1 MSANTCVIT
10 NYPDQRFRLTKYFAT
25 QPLIKPTFPRN
36 LQQIF
41 ELAQQSTLLVI
52 VVALQKAPK
61 ATKKICHSLKKNP
74 LTQNIPVVLVKNPGI
89 QEQEQW
95 ADAYLTSDFNARDV
109 EQVIRQL
116 TMGY

>member
-10 NYPDQRFRLTKYFAT
+10 NYPDQRCRLTEYFAT
-25 QPLIKPTFPRN
+25 QSLIQPTFPRN

-41 ELAQQSTLLVI
+41 ELAQQSTLLLIVI
-52 VVALQKAPK
+52 ALDKAPK
-61 ATKKICHSLKKNP
+61 ATEKICHRLKKNP
-74 LTQNIPVVLVKNPGI
+74 ATQNIPVVLVKNPGI

-95 ADAYLTSDFNARDV
+95 ADAYLTSDFDARDV
-109 EQVIRQL
+109 AQVVRQL